1 MSTSG
6 KVVGKKLPPE
16 ENDSDL
22 CVPGKVL
29 LNLQMFAA
37 SLQPYQAFLTFNV
50 FEESGDSPPYCDEKF
65 HPNDTPVVALSTGWY
80 DNASRCL
87 KHINVTANGHSVL
100 ALVNVTQLWVAIK
113 IMIMNLLMLTTLC
126 LPQLVLYGKPQV
138 CLMINGVV

>member
-22 CVPGKVL
+22 CVPGK
-29 LNLQMFAA
+29 
-37 SLQPYQAFLTFNV
+37 AFLTFNV

-80 DNASRCL
+80 DNANHDYEPPYANNVVSASISAVWKALGVPHDQWSGL
-87 KHINVTANGHSVL
+87 KTHGP
-100 ALVNVTQLWVAIK
+100 
-113 IMIMNLLMLTTLC
+113 ML
-126 LPQLVLYGKPQV
+126 
-138 CLMINGVV
+138 N